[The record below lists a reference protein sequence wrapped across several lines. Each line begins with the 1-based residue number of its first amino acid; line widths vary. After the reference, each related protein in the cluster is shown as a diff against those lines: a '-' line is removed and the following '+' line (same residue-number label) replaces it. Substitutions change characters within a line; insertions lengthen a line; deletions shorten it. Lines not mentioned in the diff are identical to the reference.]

1 MRYLY
6 ISRYGFIDHLLW
18 NQSYTVHVSNLL
30 QANEYYIYFW
40 WPSILSKVL
49 SDTSSSHFY
58 NFTFDLNFF
67 SKENKLS

>member
-40 WPSILSKVL
+40 
-49 SDTSSSHFY
+49 
-58 NFTFDLNFF
+58 
-67 SKENKLS
+67 